1 MGAKVRDCAIA
12 RDPITT
18 HAYTL
23 ETMFAMTSLVG
34 TPVVAAPARATRA
47 VRSTKT
53 VAMAKA
59 APKKGAKKVRP
70 KPEPPASVTDGDPLP
85 PG

>member
-1 MGAKVRDCAIA
+1 
-12 RDPITT
+12 
-18 HAYTL
+18 
-23 ETMFAMTSLVG
+23 MFAMTSLVG

-53 VAMAKA
+53 VALFGKAKA

-70 KPEPPASVTDGDPLP
+70 KPEPPASVSDGDPLP

>member
-1 MGAKVRDCAIA
+1 
-12 RDPITT
+12 
-18 HAYTL
+18 
-23 ETMFAMTSLVG
+23 MFAMTSLVG